1 MLNMDEKY
9 DRQLGNGK
17 EHRVEV
23 STKELDTAA
32 TLIAGS
38 IGTLDPREADR
49 IR

>member
-1 MLNMDEKY
+1 MDEKY

-17 EHRVEV
+17 EHHVEV

-32 TLIAGS
+32 LVAGS